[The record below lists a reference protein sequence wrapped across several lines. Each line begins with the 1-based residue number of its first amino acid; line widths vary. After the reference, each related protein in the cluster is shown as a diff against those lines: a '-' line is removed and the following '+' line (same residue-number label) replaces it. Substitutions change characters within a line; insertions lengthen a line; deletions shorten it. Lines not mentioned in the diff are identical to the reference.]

1 MKKIFL
7 LLFLL
12 MIPSVANAA
21 CDDPLKD
28 GVESQIVDFLMV
40 KIYRE
45 AIFQIQTYHLQVS
58 FKLIS
63 IRV

>member
-1 MKKIFL
+1 MRK
-7 LLFLL
+7 LFLIL
-12 MIPSVANAA
+12 FFIVLPNIASAA

-28 GVESQIVDFLMV
+28 GVDTQIVDFLMA

-45 AIFQIQTYHLQVS
+45 AIFQILTYHLQVS